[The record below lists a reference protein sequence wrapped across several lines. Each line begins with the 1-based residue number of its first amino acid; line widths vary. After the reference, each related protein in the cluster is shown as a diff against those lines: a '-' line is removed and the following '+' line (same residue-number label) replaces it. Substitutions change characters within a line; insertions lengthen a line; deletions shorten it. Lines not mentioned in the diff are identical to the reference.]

1 MAKGNM
7 LQGMARGKVGDVVFS
22 RLDGEQISRVRNR
35 HPQNPK
41 TESQMVQRAI
51 MATIMSMYS
60 AGKTI
65 FDHSFQGKKVG
76 SECQRE
82 FMSRNAKKLREAIT
96 KDFNSNVDDK
106 TALGRVVAPGAM
118 APVPFSYQISNGTY
132 QQNLFK
138 IGLESTNTYPEAE
151 MAAVQNGESVADY
164 AQRVGLIPGDIYTIV
179 AVASSST
186 EAAFETAN
194 IRLASTPVAAF
205 GFVRLTVLDDLSSTE
220 ELETLGQIFKV
231 EVSTSASAVDNS
243 TAVGDTIEPRMV
255 LGLNSLGEGAL
266 GVIRSRDNVDLRS
279 ESYMV
284 FASSYGIIAPYITKV
299 WQTGTSKLGQSA
311 LILEG
316 GNF

>member
-1 MAKGNM
+1 MGKGNM
-7 LQGMARGKVGDVVFS
+7 LQGMTRGKVGDVVFS
-22 RLDGEQISRVRNR
+22 RLNGEQISRVRNR

-41 TESQMVQRAI
+41 TESQMIQRAI
-51 MATIMSMYS
+51 MATVMMMYS

-82 FMSRNAKKLREAIT
+82 FMSRNAKKLRQAIA

-118 APVPFSYQISNGTY
+118 TPVPFSYQISNGTY
-132 QQNLFK
+132 VQNLFGVD
-138 IGLESTNTYPEAE
+138 IASGNDYPEAE
-151 MAAVQNGESVADY
+151 LAAAQSGETVAAY

-186 EAAFETAN
+186 EAAYETAH
-194 IRLASTPVAAF
+194 IKLASTPVAAF
-205 GFVRLTVLDDLSSTE
+205 GFVRLTVLDDLSSTA
-220 ELETLGQIFKV
+220 ELTTLSQIFKI
-231 EVSTSASAVDNS
+231 EVSTSASSVDDS
-243 TAVGDTIEPRMV
+243 TPVGDSITPQMV
-255 LGLNSLGEGAL
+255 LGLTSLNEGAL

-284 FASSYGIIAPYITKV
+284 FASTYGIIAPYINQV
-299 WQTGTSKLGQSA
+299 WQAGTSKLGQSK

>member
-22 RLDGEQISRVRNR
+22 RLDGEQVSRVRNR

-41 TESQMVQRAI
+41 TEPQMIQRAI
-51 MATIMSMYS
+51 MATVMTMYS
-60 AGKTI
+60 AGKEI
-65 FDHSFQGKKVG
+65 FDHSFEGKKVG
-76 SECQRE
+76 SGCQRE
-82 FMSRNAKKLREAIT
+82 FMSRNAKKLREAIS

-132 QQNLFK
+132 TQNLFAVD
-138 IGLESTNTYPEAE
+138 IATGNDYPEAE
-151 MAAVQNGESVADY
+151 LAAAQSGETVAAY

-186 EAAFETAN
+186 EAAYETAN
-194 IRLASTPVAAF
+194 IKLASTPVAAF
-205 GFVRLTVLDDLSSTE
+205 GFVRLTVLDDLSSTA
-220 ELETLGQIFKV
+220 ELTTLSQIFKI
-231 EVSTSASAVDNS
+231 EVSTSASSVDDS
-243 TAVGDTIEPRMV
+243 TLVGDSITPEMV
-255 LGLNSLGEGAL
+255 LGLTSLNEGAL

-284 FASSYGIIAPYITKV
+284 FASTYGIIAPYITRV
-299 WQTGTSKLGQSA
+299 WQAGSSKLGQSK